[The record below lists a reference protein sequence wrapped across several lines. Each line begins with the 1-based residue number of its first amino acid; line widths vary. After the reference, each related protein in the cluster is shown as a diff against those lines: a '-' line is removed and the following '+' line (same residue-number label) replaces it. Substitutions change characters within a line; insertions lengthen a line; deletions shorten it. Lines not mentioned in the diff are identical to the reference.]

1 MVAKIYSAQT
11 TLLKAQIIDL
21 EVDLSRGLHSFSI
34 VGLGDKSVDE
44 AKDRV
49 SSAIKNSGW
58 KSPKNKNQKI
68 VVSLAPAQ
76 VKKEGPIFDLPIAL
90 AYLIASDE
98 ISTQTDD
105 SLFIGE
111 LSLDGELRGVKGV
124 LPIVQKAKESGFKK
138 IFLPIQNAEEASNI
152 PGIKIYG
159 AKNLLEVV
167 RHINTKET
175 ENPELSKQEIV
186 EYESKENKKKNR
198 EIEVDFSDIKG
209 QESAKR
215 GLEIAAAGG
224 HNIIMYGPPGTGK
237 TMLAKAFSYLLPD
250 LSFEE
255 KIEVTSIY
263 SISGVLEE
271 GMIHEAPFRSPHHT
285 ASYVSLIGGGANLK
299 PGEVTMAHK
308 GVLFMD
314 EFPEFDKKVLE
325 SLRQPLEDRVVTVSR
340 AKGSARYPAQ
350 FILIATMNPC
360 PCGNLG
366 TRGKECICSAQ
377 AIEKYRRKLSGP
389 IMDRIDMW
397 VEVSRVDYEKLT
409 EDRNLHEGTNKIKPR
424 VIKAR
429 NIQEKRYKNLKIKTN
444 SEISS
449 KDLVTK
455 LKLSESV
462 KNILNESAK
471 KLDLSARSYHRV
483 IKLARTIADLDN
495 SKEIK
500 EGHVLESLQYRPKK
514 Y

>member
-1 MVAKIYSAQT
+1 
-11 TLLKAQIIDL
+11 
-21 EVDLSRGLHSFSI
+21 
-34 VGLGDKSVDE
+34 
-44 AKDRV
+44 
-49 SSAIKNSGW
+49 
-58 KSPKNKNQKI
+58 
-68 VVSLAPAQ
+68 
-76 VKKEGPIFDLPIAL
+76 
-90 AYLIASDE
+90 
-98 ISTQTDD
+98 
-105 SLFIGE
+105 
-111 LSLDGELRGVKGV
+111 
-124 LPIVQKAKESGFKK
+124 
-138 IFLPIQNAEEASNI
+138 
-152 PGIKIYG
+152 
-159 AKNLLEVV
+159 
-167 RHINTKET
+167 
-175 ENPELSKQEIV
+175 
-186 EYESKENKKKNR
+186 
-198 EIEVDFSDIKG
+198 
-209 QESAKR
+209 
-215 GLEIAAAGG
+215 
-224 HNIIMYGPPGTGK
+224 
-237 TMLAKAFSYLLPD
+237 
-250 LSFEE
+250 
-255 KIEVTSIY
+255 
-263 SISGVLEE
+263 
-271 GMIHEAPFRSPHHT
+271 
-285 ASYVSLIGGGANLK
+285 
-299 PGEVTMAHK
+299 
-308 GVLFMD
+308 
-314 EFPEFDKKVLE
+314 
-325 SLRQPLEDRVVTVSR
+325 
-340 AKGSARYPAQ
+340 
-350 FILIATMNPC
+350 MNPC